1 MADTATYLGTQT
13 AGGCVVGLSAAFGS
27 VGSALLTLKNAVLAY
42 NAQLEIQNEAILTA
56 KAAIRIPAVALPSVQ
71 VDASFDTNIGLTADL
86 ADPALY
92 LSGLLEGLASVQ
104 ASLEASLPVV
114 QLTDTIN
121 ANLDV
126 GLDFQAQIIAID
138 LQLAALVSI
147 NLAFSA
153 IIAALLAATIA
164 VNAALSLYVNMTASL
179 NTPGAYALI
188 YSGTLSGF
196 GAALDAVTP
205 STGLPGSTQIF
216 SPVMLVQQVDTAAVN
231 AVRSIYRTL

>member
-1 MADTATYLGTQT
+1 MADTATYLGVQT
-13 AGGCVVGLSAAFGS
+13 AGGCVVGLDAAFGR
-27 VGSALLTLKNAVLAY
+27 VGSALLALNNTILAY
-42 NAQLEIQNEAILTA
+42 NAQLETQAEAVLTA

-71 VDASFDTNIGLTADL
+71 VDASFDTNLGLTADL
-86 ADPALY
+86 ADPAAY
-92 LSGLLEGLASVQ
+92 LTGLLEGLATVQ

-126 GLDFQAQIIAID
+126 GVDFSAQIAEID

-147 NLAFSA
+147 SAAISA
-153 IIAALLAATIA
+153 IIAALLAATVA
-164 VNAALSLYVNMTASL
+164 VSAALSLYVNMTATL
-179 NTPGAYALI
+179 ATPGAFALI
-188 YSGTLSGF
+188 YSGTLTGF

-216 SPVMLVQQVDTAAVN
+216 APVMLVQQADNAAVN